1 MLGASLSN
9 SLPTDDP
16 HNASSHIAKYQSSQN
31 SCLLNTDEAFRFP
44 SKLRYSG
51 AAWIGLMLV
60 RSAFYLTKYTGM
72 RNIEMRRQHTISEA
86 AKELGITRNTLYKWI
101 RAGSIPSPKETFI
114 SRIRLRVWNEE
125 QMARIREYK
134 KDNYWGKGI
143 DRRTG
148 KKVKEK

>member
-1 MLGASLSN
+1 M
-9 SLPTDDP
+9 P
-16 HNASSHIAKYQSSQN
+16 
-31 SCLLNTDEAFRFP
+31 
-44 SKLRYSG
+44 
-51 AAWIGLMLV
+51 V